1 LVQPTHP
8 RARRYP
14 FVAAVELTAVE
25 SNSILKEKTKDL
37 SLYGCHV
44 ATKTPWAAGTKVRIR
59 ISHLGASFAALGTVA
74 HSHAGAGM
82 GIAFTRIGPN
92 EQALLDSWIAGLRD
106 H

>member
-1 LVQPTHP
+1 MVQPKHP

-25 SNSILKEKTKDL
+25 STGQLKEKTTDL

-59 ISHLGASFAALGTVA
+59 ISHMGASFAALATVA
-74 HSHAGAGM
+74 HTQPGIGM

-92 EQALLDSWIAGLRD
+92 EQALLDSWIAALRD